1 MGCHVT
7 SVFAGVSPSGVIVFI
22 QTVVVVVVVGSEAI
36 LLRLPLFFQAEGYAE
51 LRSD

>member
-7 SVFAGVSPSGVIVFI
+7 SVFAGVCPSGVILFI
-22 QTVVVVVVVGSEAI
+22 KIVVVAVGSEAI
-36 LLRLPLFFQAEGYAE
+36 LLRLPLFFQVEGCAE

>member
-1 MGCHVT
+1 MGRHVT

-22 QTVVVVVVVGSEAI
+22 QIVFVVVVGSEAI

>member
-7 SVFAGVSPSGVIVFI
+7 SVFAGVSPSGAILFI
-22 QTVVVVVVVGSEAI
+22 QIVVVVVGSEAI

>member
-1 MGCHVT
+1 MT
-7 SVFAGVSPSGVIVFI
+7 SVFAGVSPSGVILFI
-22 QTVVVVVVVGSEAI
+22 QIVVVVVVGSEAI